1 MHKVE
6 RFPDWFNLYKISL
19 GAIAY
24 CLAEMMGILED
35 LGNQEAVEVARE
47 AKVKQERASDMKL
60 QWEQQRDEDPLRSED
75 ATKIDNKID
84 STLSNILQI
93 AEGFAEAEMETEQKR
108 LADEFVGDLFASGV
122 FPITSKPFHDQHE
135 AVNRLLDQIEDGY
148 TEHLEKLNLQR
159 LVGQLRELNDEFSQR
174 LGSTQAD
181 RIEYDEVEA
190 ATVEAEDAF
199 YKLLVKVMHDYADDM
214 ETFNEVVYPLR
225 EQLEWT
231 RRHMKRRGTVPEID
245 PDSGEPVDENADG
258 ESGGQG
264 ESGPQHDG
272 GPEDDPR
279 NEGHPTDGDGEGD
292 SPTPDDEDDSR
303 ETTETSDN

>member
-24 CLAEMMGILED
+24 CLAKMMGILED
-35 LGNQEAVEVARE
+35 LGNQEAVEVAKK
-47 AKVKQERASDMKL
+47 AKAKQERASDMKL

-93 AEGFAEAEMETEQKR
+93 AEGFAEAEMETERKR
-108 LADEFVGDLFASGV
+108 VADEFVDDLFASGV
-122 FPITSKPFHDQHE
+122 YPITSKPFHDQHE
-135 AVNRLLDQIEDGY
+135 AVNRLLDQIEDSY
-148 TEHLEKLNLQR
+148 TEHVEKLNIGGLCT
-159 LVGQLRELNDEFSQR
+159 QLRELNEEFGQR
-174 LGSTQAD
+174 LGSTQAE
-181 RIEYDEVEA
+181 RIDYDEVEA

-199 YKLLVKVMHDYADDM
+199 YNLIVKVMHDYADDL
-214 ETFNEVVYPLR
+214 ETFNRVVYPLR

-258 ESGGQG
+258 GSGGDG
-264 ESGPQHDG
+264 ESGAQNDG
-272 GPEDDPR
+272 GANDDPR
-279 NEGHPTDGDGEGD
+279 NEGDPTDGDGEGD
-292 SPTPDDEDDSR
+292 TSTPDDEQDSQ
-303 ETTETSDN
+303 ETTDN